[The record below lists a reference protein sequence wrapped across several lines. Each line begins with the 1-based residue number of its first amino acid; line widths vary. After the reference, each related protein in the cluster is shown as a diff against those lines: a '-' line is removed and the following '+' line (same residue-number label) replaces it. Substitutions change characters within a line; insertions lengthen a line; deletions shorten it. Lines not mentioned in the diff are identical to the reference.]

1 MVKCTLNH
9 VVFMC
14 NGGHRSTVVRN
25 IALLLSVIDFIIFF
39 AQILLTCDPKVTNA
53 SVRESVRGTLQRILY
68 RRGRKGVGAK
78 DGVQGLDYVWRIIYD
93 LFSC

>member
-14 NGGHRSTVVRN
+14 NGGHRSTVVRK

-68 RRGRKGVGAK
+68 RRGRKGVG
-78 DGVQGLDYVWRIIYD
+78 GSGLKMEYKG
-93 LFSC
+93 